1 MAKATKRPDHYKF
14 TAGKRPFTLV
24 AEERPDRD
32 YEVYFRWQEP
42 DPATGASKPRYV
54 ATGLSVRDD
63 RGRRRR
69 HKEKEVEEA
78 VEKAQAFYAAGG
90 DPRKWNA
97 ATRPT
102 GVPRTLA
109 EGFAFALPSKADPA
123 HVGAMYPTRDQTSL
137 DARHAA
143 DYVEAHLRADTRW
156 DELRPNSSTELWR
169 ACARAYK
176 DGTGP
181 GYRTAERA
189 VSVLSR
195 TWEFL
200 RELYPEDIPAVQKP
214 SRWNVKAKADWEKI
228 TGENIKNQRK
238 RRKKELRYS
247 EEEARILLGNLA
259 ATDAEGKP
267 LLDSRIRPII
277 EIGAELRPGQVLR
290 ANRSHLDLSEGVG
303 GFGLGRFNGEELGR
317 GKKEGETVDLHPE
330 LRAYLDDLLEN
341 GHLALLERAYRA
353 GQIADYPLFPGGRP
367 TDGKFTVEQVFRTSE
382 PVRINKR
389 TAIAA
394 WNAYEAAV
402 EVAHVTD
409 RSFYGLRRILSDKAN
424 DYTTDDRV
432 LNRMTGNT
440 AETRKEYYL
449 DLERDE
455 DRAKAAE
462 VRRRMRLDLAGAADA
477 GQTVAEN
484 TEVSEVPD
492 VSLAEA
498 LGRLDPEAKR
508 EALALLGLLPAAD
521 ENGRR

>member
-42 DPATGASKPRYV
+42 DPQTGASKPRYI

-78 VEKAQAFYAAGG
+78 AEKAQAFYAAGG

-97 ATRPT
+97 ATSPT

-109 EGFAFALPSKADPA
+109 EGFAYALPSKADPA

-143 DYVEAHLRADTRW
+143 DYVEAHLGADTRW
-156 DELRPNSSTELWR
+156 DELRPNCSTELWR

-189 VSVLSR
+189 VSVLCR

-200 RELYPEDIPAVQKP
+200 RELYPEDIPAVQRP

-238 RRKKELRYS
+238 RRRKELRYS
-247 EEEARILLGNLA
+247 EEEARFLLGNLA
-259 ATDAEGKP
+259 ALDAEGKP
-267 LLDSRIRPII
+267 LLDPRIRPIL

-290 ANRSHLDLSEGVG
+290 ANRSQLDLSEGVG

-330 LRAYLDDLLEN
+330 LRAYLDDLLGN
-341 GHLALLERAYRA
+341 GHLSLLEKAYRA
-353 GQIADYPLFPGGRP
+353 GEISDYPLFPGGRP
-367 TDGKFTVEQVFRTSE
+367 TDGKFTVEQVFRSEE

-394 WNAYEAAV
+394 WNAFEKAV
-402 EVAHVTD
+402 GVAHVDD

-440 AETRKEYYL
+440 AETRKQYYL
-449 DLERDE
+449 DKERDE

-462 VRRRMRLDLAGAADA
+462 VRRRMRLDLAGGVEGA
-477 GQTVAEN
+477 QTSVEEAE
-484 TEVSEVPD
+484 TPEVPD
-492 VSLAEA
+492 VSLAAA
-498 LGRLDPEAKR
+498 LGKLDPEARRK
-508 EALALLGLLPAAD
+508 ALELLGLLPPTTS
-521 ENGRR
+521 NGDS